1 MGDSG
6 SVGLGGLIGIIF
18 VFTKAGF
25 YLPLVCFIFFL
36 EFISVLLQ
44 IGYFKL
50 TGKRLFLMAPI
61 HHHFQIKMRRSGF
74 FGGEFHIKSKILWR
88 FHIISVICLVLGLVL
103 FLKIR

>member
-25 YLPLVCFIFFL
+25 YLPIVAFIFLL

-44 IGYFKL
+44 IGWFKC
-50 TGKRLFLMAPI
+50 TRKRLFLMAPI
-61 HHHFQIKMRRSGF
+61 HHHFQIKMRNSGMF
-74 FGGEFHIKSKILWR
+74 SGEFQIKSKIIWR
-88 FHIISVICLVLGLVL
+88 FHILSAILLVVGLVL